1 MCWSCITNNA
11 LKIKITH
18 AYMFSGPTYYIKYF
32 HLPCMH
38 VRCFALMNLI
48 TKVSMHC
55 FINMQTWFF
64 LLWMFPSRIVN
75 IKKWEILRKKKLFIL
90 PTLLLIWRSYNLFWF
105 RFRSGSYCRWALA
118 GHRPGLYN
126 YQRALRFRWQHRG
139 CFGWMWH
146 PYRETHCNRSP
157 WSVLIR
163 PQARLSLLQ
172 MVCLS
177 SRLHSRL

>member
-75 IKKWEILRKKKLFIL
+75 IKKWEILRKRKLFIIS
-90 PTLLLIWRSYNLFWF
+90 TLLIWRSYDLFYLDSDPDRIIDEHSSDVDRICTIINKLF
-105 RFRSGSYCRWALA
+105 ASDGTMEDVLD
-118 GHRPGLYN
+118 
-126 YQRALRFRWQHRG
+126 
-139 CFGWMWH
+139 
-146 PYRETHCNRSP
+146 ECN
-157 WSVLIR
+157 I
-163 PQARLSLLQ
+163 
-172 MVCLS
+172 
-177 SRLHSRL
+177 HI

>member
-64 LLWMFPSRIVN
+64 LLWMFLSRIMN
-75 IKKWEILRKKKLFIL
+75 IKKWEILRKRKLFIIS
-90 PTLLLIWRSYNLFWF
+90 TLLIWRSYDLFYLDSDPDRIIDEHSSDVDRICTIINKLF
-105 RFRSGSYCRWALA
+105 ASDGTMEDVLD
-118 GHRPGLYN
+118 
-126 YQRALRFRWQHRG
+126 
-139 CFGWMWH
+139 
-146 PYRETHCNRSP
+146 ECN
-157 WSVLIR
+157 I
-163 PQARLSLLQ
+163 
-172 MVCLS
+172 
-177 SRLHSRL
+177 HI